1 MSGPITFAD
10 LASLVGLIVALA
22 GLWWRLEAAI
32 SKVRDDAQK
41 KIDAVTAEAQRN
53 IDAVRA
59 DLAEYKTEVAKD
71 YARNGYLRDLE
82 DRVLKRID
90 GLTTEIHGLRS
101 DISDAVKILATQP
114 KRRA

>member
-1 MSGPITFAD
+1 MNGPITFAD
-10 LASLVGLIVALA
+10 LASLVALGGALA

-32 SKVRDDAQK
+32 TKAREDTQK
-41 KIDAVTAEAQRN
+41 KIDAVT
-53 IDAVRA
+53 A
-59 DLAEYKTEVAKD
+59 DLAEYKTEVAKE